1 MNNQLIVVEVGCS
14 NIMKIY
20 EDGILLKVID
30 TVWIGKNG
38 ADEDIVEFDGK
49 TPLGLFNL
57 GVAFGIHDLDINYPY
72 IKVLDNDYWVD
83 DYKSYHYNYL
93 VRLNEDINDFSY
105 PYIVRENVKSFKSA
119 EHLIDFKK
127 QYEYSV
133 FIEFNCNEQINN
145 GVGNNKGSAIFL
157 HCLGD
162 KGYTEGCVAVD
173 RKDME
178 YIISYLKRDKNPQIL
193 IKRA

>member
-1 MNNQLIVVEVGCS
+1 MGNQLIVVEVGSS

-38 ADEDIVEFDGK
+38 VDEDIVEFDGK

-57 GVAFGIHDLDINYPY
+57 GVAFGMHDLDINYPY
-72 IKVLDNDYWVD
+72 IRVLNNDYWVD
-83 DYKSYHYNYL
+83 DYKSYHYNYM

-105 PYIVRENVKSFKSA
+105 PYIARENVKSFKSA
-119 EHLIDFKK
+119 EHLIEFKK

-145 GVGNNKGSAIFL
+145 GIGNNKGSAIFL

-162 KGYTEGCVAVD
+162 KGYTGGCVAVD